1 MLVRRLLWGLLAF
14 FGAGAQDGNPGFQPP
29 FIYMSGPVVTAS
41 LVSSPSDVFTIAVA
55 DNETGMLPLADCT
68 GRNKTGDWSLNVT
81 YQGNVSRVMVS
92 LTRSLQLC
100 TSNLTN
106 CCTEALCLV
115 EALQVSA
122 CRDSVVVAHLL
133 IQAEIY
139 ANTSSGNVTGKG
151 EDSTTVIPNQVFQP
165 LGSCPCN
172 LTAGA
177 CDIRCCCDLECT
189 SEMKQ
194 LFNGSCFKGI
204 FGGDVSPPF
213 DQLCSVQTGNNA
225 PDWFPFL
232 CVQSSINNTPF
243 RGYFYHG
250 AVSSPRVSSFKVPLQ
265 TIPGKLSSGYRQG
278 DPVMTVQNGYFTV
291 PQQFIAGQCA
301 RNAPVAFLQNFE
313 AECLSACDGVGSTPP
328 NIAINSGTGDSIKP
342 QVTHERKD
350 TDVGSCTGRE
360 CRNVT
365 FGEDYTIIW
374 EGKRIIEI
382 KVTVVSGAV
391 CPEEI
396 LTQKFTVNFMS
407 VNTTSREELSGN
419 PGYQI
424 GKPIRAANL
433 NSSDAV
439 TILQLWKPDGKGLCA
454 SAGLTPIL
462 FGLNSISGCILEV
475 DLKDSCNQLR
485 ENVTKRL
492 NSLVQATHVGKRGN
506 SSTSAPDD
514 WVEIIYLDTLGAD
527 TNASFGDLKGICL
540 DIPTHLNIQIITA
553 DVGAVEGIPQQ
564 EIVGV
569 QVSISTVT
577 WQVQCPIACEDK
589 ASSLSISAAVQ
600 FIKIPAQP
608 PVPKT
613 RFQINYTEYDCKRN
627 DVCWPE
633 LLYPLTRYYTGEP
646 YSQTLA
652 KGLMLVFFILVAAV
666 LSDPWRRIHR
676 ARNKR

>member
-1 MLVRRLLWGLLAF
+1 
-14 FGAGAQDGNPGFQPP
+14 
-29 FIYMSGPVVTAS
+29 MSGPVVTAS
-41 LVSSPSDVFTIAVA
+41 LVSNPSDVFSIAVA
-55 DNETGMLPLADCT
+55 DNETGKILLTLLFP
-68 GRNKTGDWSLNVT
+68 
-81 YQGNVSRVMVS
+81 QINVSRVMVS

-139 ANTSSGNVTGKG
+139 ANTTLHPASYF
-151 EDSTTVIPNQVFQP
+151 TTVIPSQVFQP

-213 DQLCSVQTGNNA
+213 DQLCSVQTGNSA

-232 CVQSSINNTPF
+232 CVQSSISNTPF

-291 PQQFIAGQCA
+291 PQVMTACMKQCEGPLVHGINGTHQAPKSGFWESPSVTPLFPKHIFELLLWYSSFSLAFIVY
-301 RNAPVAFLQNFE
+301 PFPF
-313 AECLSACDGVGSTPP
+313 S
-328 NIAINSGTGDSIKP
+328 
-342 QVTHERKD
+342 
-350 TDVGSCTGRE
+350 
-360 CRNVT
+360 
-365 FGEDYTIIW
+365 
-374 EGKRIIEI
+374 
-382 KVTVVSGAV
+382 
-391 CPEEI
+391 EI
-396 LTQKFTVNFMS
+396 LTQKFTVNFVS

-419 PGYQI
+419 PGE
-424 GKPIRAANL
+424 KPHWWYLYARQRKCNIF
-433 NSSDAV
+433 V
-439 TILQLWKPDGKGLCA
+439 MIKYFCYIDGKGLCA

-475 DLKDSCNQLR
+475 DLKDNCNQLR

-514 WVEIIYLDTLGAD
+514 WVEIIYLDTFGGD

-652 KGLMLVFFILVAAV
+652 KGLMLIFFILVAAV